1 MSSSARFV
9 VFCVACSLLGLAGAS
24 CKAHAEDHAQ
34 TASATAPA
42 SASAASAAVGSA
54 APTAKPWF
62 AGAFQGNYDA
72 KVAPVEVKTGA
83 VRDWAADDG
92 KLSSGPGKLA
102 LEIDDDG
109 LVDGSS
115 EGALGAS
122 TASGKVEDDTLR
134 VVLAPNDT
142 SGLHGVLLATRDGDG
157 FRGAIEASSSDSLRV
172 RQAPIELKKQAN

>member
-9 VFCVACSLLGLAGAS
+9 TLCVACNLLGLAGAS

-34 TASATAPA
+34 TASATTRV
-42 SASAASAAVGSA
+42 SASAESAPAASATPA
-54 APTAKPWF
+54 AKPWF
-62 AGAFQGNYDA
+62 AGAFQGNYEA
-72 KVAPVEVKTGA
+72 KLAPVEVKTGA

-92 KLSSGPGKLA
+92 KLSSGPGKLE
-102 LEIDDDG
+102 LKINDDG

-142 SGLHGVLLATRDGDG
+142 SGLHGVLVATRAGDG
-157 FRGAIEASSSDSLRV
+157 FRGAIEASSGDSLRV
-172 RQAPIELKKQAN
+172 RQAPVELKKQAD